1 MKFLID
7 HNLSA
12 TVADGLQ
19 ELGHDAV
26 PVSAYG
32 MSKADDDVIF
42 DRAAVEDRVIV
53 SSDTDFGMLLA
64 IRQSKKPS
72 IILLRL
78 FGTMQR
84 ASEQVALIEA
94 NLPNIEV
101 HLNAGCIV
109 VIEPSQVRIRL
120 LPIGGDAE

>member
-12 TVADGLQ
+12 KVADGLQ

-26 PVSAYG
+26 PVSAYD
-32 MSKADDDVIF
+32 MSRADDDIIF
-42 DRAAVEDRVIV
+42 DRAAAEDRVIV

-84 ASEQVALIEA
+84 ASEQVALIDN
-94 NLPNIEV
+94 NLPNIKV
-101 HLNAGCIV
+101 HLDAGCIV
-109 VIEPSQVRIRL
+109 VIEPSRIRIRL
-120 LPIGGDAE
+120 LPIGSNVE